1 MELKKLKKEEKR
13 LSILVNLIKKDR
25 QIDPVPD
32 CPSLSHDN
40 TAGLD
45 TKPDFKGKNGEGGLI
60 FLLFFSLGNVRN
72 SNVVSNVSL
81 LEFLTFPLTLI

>member
-1 MELKKLKKEEKR
+1 MGLGCLGRFGFRLSGFLELKKLKKEKKR

-45 TKPDFKGKNGEGGLI
+45 TKRTLKVRMGKGD
-60 FLLFFSLGNVRN
+60 
-72 SNVVSNVSL
+72 
-81 LEFLTFPLTLI
+81 